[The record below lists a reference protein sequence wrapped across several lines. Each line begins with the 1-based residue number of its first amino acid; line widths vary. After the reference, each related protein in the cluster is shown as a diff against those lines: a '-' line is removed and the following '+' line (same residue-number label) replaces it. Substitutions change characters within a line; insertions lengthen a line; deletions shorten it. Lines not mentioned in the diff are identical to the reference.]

1 MRKALLVGCMIMII
15 FLGGKK
21 TDDLI
26 IPTDAIRVRVIANSN
41 SIFDQAVKMVVKDN
55 LQTVTNDLL
64 KDIDTVDGARFI
76 IKKNI
81 SLINDKIEEVLKSNG
96 YNVSFS
102 VNYGFNLFPYKKF
115 KGVTYEEGYY
125 ESLVV
130 TLGSGNGDNWW
141 CVLFPPL
148 CLVEDSNVDTSEVEY
163 KSYIKLLIDKYFGN

>member
-1 MRKALLVGCMIMII
+1 MRKALLIVCMIMII

-64 KDIDTVDGARFI
+64 KDVDTVDGARFV

-81 SLINDKIEEVLKSNG
+81 SLINDKIEEVLKSND